1 MRNICGVQHVVLV
14 CILPALANVSVVA
27 SKHEKHQKA
36 YKTWKVLS
44 ACCIQAGNNSNFEL
58 RMEQNLTP
66 GWRECEGIRQLR
78 MHTTWWRWTRAG
90 GGTTRKIVLSSTI
103 ENLLRTENKM
113 QRMKP
118 MMSEREALI
127 TNTAILL
134 ENSNLTPFKST
145 TRTAYPCFYCRKSI
159 ENQLKLREH
168 QMRMHKKS
176 HLRKLLSVSGAE
188 SLVVYVDTS
197 DLKCT
202 ICEGNVDN
210 INDLKEH
217 LTKAHKKEFIQGVTD
232 RVIPFK
238 LSEDNIFECQV
249 CRFSLET
256 FGAIER
262 HMNTHY
268 RNYVCRE
275 CGTGCITKYRLKV
288 HIKNMHIEGNFPCEH
303 CQKVFTSHLKLKN
316 HVNTVH
322 KLFNRFKCQ
331 KCPERFSDY
340 FKRQRHMVEKH
351 GVAPLRIWNLC
362 WRLERSSTA
371 AEPST
376 TATNESLRSVVA
388 SAPVRELQR
397 RRVEVKV
404 VAGKIVLSSTIES
417 LLRTETKVQRI
428 KPMMSEKEALITNT
442 AILLENSN
450 LTPFKSKTRTAYPCF
465 YCRKSIENQHKLRE
479 HQMRMHKKSHLRK
492 LLSVSGAESLV
503 VYVDT
508 TDLKCTIC
516 EGNVDNINDLKEHLT
531 KIHKKEF
538 IQGVTDR
545 VIPFKLSE
553 DNIFECQVCRFSLET
568 FGAIERHM
576 NTHYRNYVCR
586 ECGTGCITKYR
597 LKVHIKNMHIEGNFP
612 CEHCQKVFT
621 SHLKLKNHVNTV
633 HKMFN
638 RFKCQKC
645 PERFSDYFKR
655 QRHMVE
661 KHGVAPLRYKCNV
674 CDRTFPRRYTLSRH
688 MRRDH
693 LEMKDYQCDICPYTC
708 FTNNELQVHM
718 VKHNGDRIFECHICS
733 KAYARKKTLTEHMR
747 IHNNDRR
754 FACTGVNINAGEGRL
769 LIIHGLADENVH
781 FCHTAALL
789 AELVRLGKPHRVQV
803 YPGERHSALSTH
815 CARCTRHAS
824 RVTRTNTTRQQH
836 CTKPN
841 ENL

>member
-1 MRNICGVQHVVLV
+1 MASAGRDKVFGQCRCCLKNGYHKDITKTYHNERNGLRVVYREIILDCFNLSLSTNSRLPRLICESCISQLNDALGFKIMVAESEQKLLRRIRTNNTVFVNVLEETNNCNEIKFEV
-14 CILPALANVSVVA
+14 DDWQEEEAPELYSPLAKPLPQKQ
-27 SKHEKHQKA
+27 SKEAKRAPIKTERQCSLNDDLVDREK
-36 YKTWKVLS
+36 
-44 ACCIQAGNNSNFEL
+44 EL
-58 RMEQNLTP
+58 
-66 GWRECEGIRQLR
+66 LR
-78 MHTTWWRWTRAG
+78 RFSGELPSLPTRANLNEVYPAFARLLDNLKCPRASLRQVYPEFARRLDDLDG
-90 GGTTRKIVLSSTI
+90 KIVLSSTI
-103 ENLLRTENKM
+103 ESLLRTETKV
-113 QRMKP
+113 QRIKP
-118 MMSEREALI
+118 MMSEKEALI

-134 ENSNLTPFKST
+134 ENSNLTPFKSK

-159 ENQLKLREH
+159 ENQHKLREH
-168 QMRMHKKS
+168 QTRMHKKS

-188 SLVVYVDTS
+188 SLVVYVDTT

-202 ICEGNVDN
+202 ICEGKVDN

-217 LTKAHKKEFIQGVTD
+217 LTKVHKKEFIQGVTD

-322 KLFNRFKCQ
+322 KL
-331 KCPERFSDY
+331 
-340 FKRQRHMVEKH
+340 
-351 GVAPLRIWNLC
+351 
-362 WRLERSSTA
+362 
-371 AEPST
+371 
-376 TATNESLRSVVA
+376 
-388 SAPVRELQR
+388 
-397 RRVEVKV
+397 
-404 VAGKIVLSSTIES
+404 
-417 LLRTETKVQRI
+417 
-428 KPMMSEKEALITNT
+428 
-442 AILLENSN
+442 
-450 LTPFKSKTRTAYPCF
+450 
-465 YCRKSIENQHKLRE
+465 
-479 HQMRMHKKSHLRK
+479 
-492 LLSVSGAESLV
+492 
-503 VYVDT
+503 
-508 TDLKCTIC
+508 
-516 EGNVDNINDLKEHLT
+516 
-531 KIHKKEF
+531 
-538 IQGVTDR
+538 
-545 VIPFKLSE
+545 
-553 DNIFECQVCRFSLET
+553 
-568 FGAIERHM
+568 
-576 NTHYRNYVCR
+576 
-586 ECGTGCITKYR
+586 
-597 LKVHIKNMHIEGNFP
+597 
-612 CEHCQKVFT
+612 
-621 SHLKLKNHVNTV
+621 
-633 HKMFN
+633 FN

>member
-1 MRNICGVQHVVLV
+1 MKSIKKHTKHGKSC
-14 CILPALANVSVVA
+14 LPAAFRQETIQILNYEWNKILLLLGANVSG
-27 SKHEKHQKA
+27 S
-36 YKTWKVLS
+36 
-44 ACCIQAGNNSNFEL
+44 
-58 RMEQNLTP
+58 R
-66 GWRECEGIRQLR
+66 WREVWNRLTDDKMYQRSSALSCGREID
-78 MHTTWWRWTRAG
+78 RASVSCACTQRG
-90 GGTTRKIVLSSTI
+90 GGGLARGAGGTTRKIVLSSTI

-134 ENSNLTPFKST
+134 ENSNLTPFKSK

-159 ENQLKLREH
+159 ENQHKLREH
-168 QMRMHKKS
+168 QTRMHKKS

-188 SLVVYVDTS
+188 SLVVYVDTT

-217 LTKAHKKEFIQGVTD
+217 LTKVHKKEFIQGVTD

-340 FKRQRHMVEKH
+340 FKRQRHMV
-351 GVAPLRIWNLC
+351 
-362 WRLERSSTA
+362 
-371 AEPST
+371 
-376 TATNESLRSVVA
+376 
-388 SAPVRELQR
+388 
-397 RRVEVKV
+397 
-404 VAGKIVLSSTIES
+404 
-417 LLRTETKVQRI
+417 
-428 KPMMSEKEALITNT
+428 
-442 AILLENSN
+442 
-450 LTPFKSKTRTAYPCF
+450 
-465 YCRKSIENQHKLRE
+465 
-479 HQMRMHKKSHLRK
+479 
-492 LLSVSGAESLV
+492 
-503 VYVDT
+503 D
-508 TDLKCTIC
+508 
-516 EGNVDNINDLKEHLT
+516 
-531 KIHKKEF
+531 
-538 IQGVTDR
+538 
-545 VIPFKLSE
+545 
-553 DNIFECQVCRFSLET
+553 
-568 FGAIERHM
+568 
-576 NTHYRNYVCR
+576 
-586 ECGTGCITKYR
+586 
-597 LKVHIKNMHIEGNFP
+597 
-612 CEHCQKVFT
+612 
-621 SHLKLKNHVNTV
+621 
-633 HKMFN
+633 
-638 RFKCQKC
+638 
-645 PERFSDYFKR
+645 
-655 QRHMVE
+655 